1 MAFFSWLKE
10 NMWFAIS
17 MIILVTLIVFD
28 GRDEEKK
35 KRDGLEEIGRAHV

>member
-1 MAFFSWLKE
+1 MELVMTFFSWLKE

-35 KRDGLEEIGRAHV
+35 EERWP